1 MKKRIVLIASCLAV
15 SSIVATSVAVLA
27 SSPKFNNVAFADKN
41 NYTLT
46 IDMAS
51 QLTSHN
57 ANKYVFTTS
66 GQQFNYHFAN
76 CAYDDEEVTAH
87 NAICML
93 RGNGSGLYFD
103 SPIQTVKSFSITFDS
118 VETLHVY
125 FDKTPSSFS
134 NESENAYLHSG
145 DVFEVT
151 NGDDVYVDIW
161 SNITTYVTSITV
173 TYACA

>member
-15 SSIVATSVAVLA
+15 SSILAASVAVLT
-27 SSPKFNNVAFADKN
+27 SSPKFNDVAFADKN

-51 QLTSHN
+51 QLTRHN
-57 ANKYVFTTS
+57 AQKYVITS
-66 GQQFNYHFAN
+66 SGNQFNYHFAN
-76 CAYDDEEVTAH
+76 CAYDDEEITAH

-93 RGNGSGLYFD
+93 RSNGSGLYLD
-103 SPIQTVKSFSITFDS
+103 SPIQTIKSFSITFDS
-118 VETLHVY
+118 AETLHVY

-134 NESENAYLHSG
+134 SESENVYLHSG
-145 DVFEVT
+145 DVFEPT
-151 NGDDVYVDIW
+151 DGEDIYVDIW
-161 SNITTYVTSITV
+161 SNITTYVTSITI